1 MFCLG
6 ILKETRG
13 KKFTMGKNR
22 QREET
27 MVLEPVK
34 EKNRFHVMLK
44 GCFARQKREIKIDNG
59 SAQEKWVN
67 KLL

>member
-1 MFCLG
+1 
-6 ILKETRG
+6 
-13 KKFTMGKNR
+13 MGKNR

-27 MVLEPVK
+27 MLLEPVK

-59 SAQEKWVN
+59 SVQEKWVN

>member
-1 MFCLG
+1 
-6 ILKETRG
+6 
-13 KKFTMGKNR
+13 MGKNR

-27 MVLEPVK
+27 MLLEPVK
-34 EKNRFHVMLK
+34 ENNRFHVMLK

-59 SAQEKWVN
+59 SVQEKWVN